1 MKKLLSTIL
10 VLTFVLAALS
20 AIAPSV
26 SAKSETISESEA
38 ERLVDAAYDAY
49 YVLINYEE
57 LFYCEEDAPWPTDK
71 LTRRDDA
78 TGTSMYYMEVLDSVF
93 PGGSYEGF
101 IKYVNSIFTPAV
113 SAEFTSHAYTNNNL
127 PLFIEENEKRYVA
140 LANVIGNPEYNSFVY
155 DKSDNTV
162 FIIEGNEKSAR
173 AKVYCDIISYI
184 PIGEKS
190 YRLQKDYSDVECL
203 FEKTQDGWRIA
214 ESPLS
219 SMLMTYGKIEHAPY
233 SGDPENLRFFE
244 YLLFDAMNFYAQ
256 IRSNMPYDEN
266 EYITPF
272 GEDFGNTRFGKEF
285 SRYCLVK
292 ESELP
297 GGSYEGLVEESK
309 KYFSDFAV
317 EWLLT
322 NYATEENMPLFYV
335 QDGKRYACYES
346 RSTGY
351 YGGDSISYLIKGG
364 NWGSPTIDDL
374 VITGDRAT
382 GKVIYHSS
390 FEDHPKEMGYTLFS
404 LEVVFV
410 KTDHGWVIDDCEQL
424 RAITARTAPNQN
436 YSKYLVKDKAIY
448 EKYGVGLPSN
458 VDFDSPDTGDYVLNQ
473 IALCLGGMALVTSA
487 LALIPRKKRETL

>member
-10 VLTFVLAALS
+10 VLAFVLAALS

-38 ERLVDAAYDAY
+38 KKLVDAAYDAY

-57 LFYCEEDAPWPTDK
+57 LFYCQEDATWPTYK
-71 LTRRDDA
+71 LTRQDNA
-78 TGTSMYYMEVLDSVF
+78 TGTRMYYMEVLDSVF

-113 SAEFTSHAYTNNNL
+113 SAEFTSHAYSNNNL

-140 LANVIGNPEYNSFVY
+140 LADVIVDPKYNSFEY
-155 DKSDNTV
+155 DKTDNTV

-173 AKVYCDIISYI
+173 AKVYCDIISFI
-184 PIGEKS
+184 PIGENS
-190 YRLQKDYSDVECL
+190 HRFQKDYSDVECL

-214 ESPLS
+214 ESPLA
-219 SMLMTYGKIEHAPY
+219 SMFITCGKIEHEPY

-244 YLLFDAMNFYAQ
+244 YLFFDAMQFYSQ
-256 IRSNMPYDEN
+256 IRSSMPYDEN

-272 GEDFGNTRFGKEF
+272 GDKFAK
-285 SRYCLVK
+285 YYPVK
-292 ESELP
+292 ENELP

-309 KYFSDFAV
+309 KYFSEVAA
-317 EWLLT
+317 ERILT
-322 NYATEENMPLFYV
+322 HYASEENIPIFYV
-335 QDGKRYACYES
+335 QDGKRYAYFES
-346 RSTGY
+346 KYSGY
-351 YGGDSISYLIKGG
+351 FGGDRITYLNKGDY
-364 NWGSPTIDDL
+364 WVRPTIDDL

-382 GKVIYHSS
+382 GKVIYHYSY
-390 FEDHPKEMGYTLFS
+390 EDAPKEMGYTLFS

-410 KTDHGWVIDDCEQL
+410 KTDQGWVIDDCEQL
-424 RAITARTAPNQN
+424 RAITARTAPNKN

-458 VDFDSPDTGDYVLNQ
+458 VDFDSPATGDNAFNT
-473 IALCLGGMALVTSA
+473 IALCLGGMALVMSVI
-487 LALIPRKKRETL
+487 ALIPRKKRETL